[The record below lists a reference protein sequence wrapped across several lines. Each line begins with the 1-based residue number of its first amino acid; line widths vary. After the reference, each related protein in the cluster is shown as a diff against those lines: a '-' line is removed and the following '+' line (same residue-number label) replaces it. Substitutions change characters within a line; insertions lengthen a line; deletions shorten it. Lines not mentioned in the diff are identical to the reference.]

1 MICCAVDEPVPTGRS
16 AEIHRRL
23 MGLKWRPAS
32 VMCVDEADRLLVR
45 RIRRQESAAW
55 EELIARFE
63 GRLLAFV
70 ERRLGDRAAA
80 EDVVQETLIGF
91 LVSLPNYD
99 ETTPLESWLFAIA
112 AHKLTDALRHRGRRP
127 AIPVAFG
134 GSSAGTAEPPGPA
147 RRASSLLRSR
157 ERRDEEHDRLAEA
170 LRTLIEMWIERGDFE
185 RLECI
190 ELLFVLGW
198 SNKTVADR
206 LRISEQKVANHKHY
220 VIGRLKRAVR
230 RG

>member
-1 MICCAVDEPVPTGRS
+1 MSLDET
-16 AEIHRRL
+16 
-23 MGLKWRPAS
+23 
-32 VMCVDEADRLLVR
+32 DRLLIS

-55 EELIARFE
+55 EELIGRFE

-70 ERRLGDRAAA
+70 ASRLGDRAAA

-99 ETTPLESWLFAIA
+99 ETTSLESWLFAIA
-112 AHKLTDALRHRGRRP
+112 AHKLTDALRRRGRRP

-134 GSSAGTAEPPGPA
+134 GSSSGMAEPPGPA

-157 ERRDEEHDRLAEA
+157 ERRDEQHDLLAGA
-170 LRTLIEMWIERGDFE
+170 LRSLTETWIGRGDFE

-198 SNKTVADR
+198 SNKAVAER
-206 LRISEQKVANHKHY
+206 LGISEQKVANHKHY
-220 VIGRLKRAVR
+220 VIGRLKQAASR
-230 RG
+230 R

>member
-1 MICCAVDEPVPTGRS
+1 MICCAVGKPGTAGQSVEIHPRLVGLKRRS
-16 AEIHRRL
+16 ATV
-23 MGLKWRPAS
+23 MS
-32 VMCVDEADRLLVR
+32 VDKADRLLVN
-45 RIRRQESAAW
+45 RIRHQESAAW

-70 ERRLGDRAAA
+70 TSRLGDRTAA

-112 AHKLTDALRHRGRRP
+112 AHKLTDALRRRGRRP
-127 AIPVAFG
+127 AIPVAFT
-134 GSSAGTAEPPGPA
+134 GSSAGITEPPGPA

-157 ERRDEEHDRLAEA
+157 ERHDEEHDRLAEA
-170 LRTLIEMWIERGDFE
+170 LRSLTRTWIDRGDFE

-198 SNKTVADR
+198 SNKAVADR
-206 LRISEQKVANHKHY
+206 LGISEQKVANHKHY

>member
-1 MICCAVDEPVPTGRS
+1 MSIDETD
-16 AEIHRRL
+16 
-23 MGLKWRPAS
+23 GLLIK
-32 VMCVDEADRLLVR
+32 
-45 RIRRQESAAW
+45 RIRHQESAAW

-70 ERRLGDRAAA
+70 ERRLRDRAAA

-112 AHKLTDALRHRGRRP
+112 AHKLTDTLRRRGRRP
-127 AIPVAFG
+127 AISIAFA
-134 GSSAGTAEPPGPA
+134 GSSAGMAEPPGPA
-147 RRASSLLRSR
+147 RGASSLLRSR
-157 ERRDEEHDRLAEA
+157 ERRGEEDDLISEA
-170 LRTLIEMWIERGDFE
+170 LRSLTRTWIGRGDFE

-198 SNKTVADR
+198 SNKAVAER
-206 LRISEQKVANHKHY
+206 LGISEQKVANHKHY
-220 VIGRLKRAVR
+220 VIGRLKQSASRK
-230 RG
+230 

>member
-1 MICCAVDEPVPTGRS
+1 MSADETDG
-16 AEIHRRL
+16 
-23 MGLKWRPAS
+23 
-32 VMCVDEADRLLVR
+32 LLVS

-70 ERRLGDRAAA
+70 ESRLRDRAAA

-91 LVSLPNYD
+91 LVSLPNYN

-112 AHKLTDALRHRGRRP
+112 AHKLTDALRRRGRRP
-127 AIPVAFG
+127 AIPVAFRN
-134 GSSAGTAEPPGPA
+134 SSTGMAEPPGPA
-147 RRASSLLRSR
+147 RRASSLFRSR
-157 ERRDEEHDRLAEA
+157 ESRDEERDLLAEA
-170 LRTLIEMWIERGDFE
+170 LRSLTRTWIDRGDFE

-198 SNKTVADR
+198 SNKAVAER
-206 LRISEQKVANHKHY
+206 LGISEQKVANHKHY
-220 VIGRLKRAVR
+220 VIGRLKQATSRK
-230 RG
+230 